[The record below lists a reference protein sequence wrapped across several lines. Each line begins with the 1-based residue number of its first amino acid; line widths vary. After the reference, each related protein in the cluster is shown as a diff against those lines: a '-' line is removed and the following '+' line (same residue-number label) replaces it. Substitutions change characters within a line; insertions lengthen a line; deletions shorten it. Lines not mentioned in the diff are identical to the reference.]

1 MLNRMNLSSIWCKKN
16 TLAIL
21 ETSSESSAIHIG
33 IENIDDEMLLE
44 KVRFLSQKRVLP
56 QKCTPEKIRQLLS
69 HKETDTSSILE
80 KIKENKSS
88 SWESE
93 PIANLVDCL
102 IRDALQKSATDIHL
116 EPTENTLRIRFRID
130 GMLCEYKTL
139 PAWLAEPILIRL
151 KVMSEIDI
159 TERRLPHDG
168 SFQFENFSQKISVRV
183 STLPISDGEKCVL
196 RLLPPMN
203 SENTLEKLSFSPK
216 VLQELRR
223 IFRSPQGL
231 FLVTGPTGSG
241 KTTTL
246 YAGLREISKRKINI
260 TTIEDPVEYEMT
272 GVNQVQVNE
281 KCGFTFAAALRS
293 ILRQDPD
300 AILIGEIRDAE
311 TAQIA
316 LRAAQTGHLV
326 LSTLHTNSAE
336 AAFTRLADLGISE
349 KLLQES
355 LLGILA
361 QRLVRKIANK
371 AENDVAAGIATDAED
386 TARATKTAV
395 AAENAATATTTAIA
409 SEDASTVARKATI
422 ATGDASVAP
431 TFYKGRIAIAELFLP
446 DRTYADG
453 TLHENALRLIQKGI
467 TDEKEVERVVGVAIN
482 MQKRTN
488 YEL

>member
-1 MLNRMNLSSIWCKKN
+1 MNLSSIWCKKN
-16 TLAIL
+16 ALAIL
-21 ETSSESSAIHIG
+21 ETSSDNQTIHVA
-33 IENIDDEMLLE
+33 IENIDDEMQLE

-56 QKCTPEKIRQLLS
+56 QKCTSEEIRQLLS

-168 SFQFENFSQKISVRV
+168 SFQFENFSQKISIRV

-196 RLLPPMN
+196 RLLPPMD

-260 TTIEDPVEYEMT
+260 TTIEDPVEYEMS

-326 LSTLHTNSAE
+326 LSTLHTNSAK

-349 KLLQES
+349 KMLQES

-361 QRLVRKIANK
+361 QRLVRKLSNATETTVK
-371 AENDVAAGIATDAED
+371 AESAPTTGDAASTPKVAIT
-386 TARATKTAV
+386 
-395 AAENAATATTTAIA
+395 AENAATATTTAIVGNTA
-409 SEDASTVARKATI
+409 VTAEDAPVVAREATI
-422 ATGDASVAP
+422 ATGNAAVAP
-431 TFYKGRIAIAELFLP
+431 AFYKGRIAIAELFLP
-446 DRTYADG
+446 DRTYVDG
-453 TLHENALRLIQKGI
+453 DFRENALSLIQKGI
-467 TDEKEVERVVGVAIN
+467 TDEKEIERVMGFAAVTC
-482 MQKRTN
+482 K
-488 YEL
+488 